1 MTHSNVAKNM
11 ANKIAVVTGGSSGIG
26 SGIVNRFVING
37 AQVISIDLKKPE
49 FEIGTVQH
57 FDCDLTDE
65 SAVSQV
71 FEEIAKQHPQI
82 DVLCANAGIVPA
94 WSRIVDTNF
103 GDWKKVIDINVNAL
117 FLTVL
122 NGAKLLKKGSGTV
135 VVTGSI
141 NSIKG
146 DPNIASYVAS
156 KHAALGIIKA
166 AALDLGRD
174 GIRVNGVAPGPIA
187 TKALISRIEKRLK
200 ENNGTLDE
208 YLAKIANQTAL
219 GRIATE
225 EEVIN
230 TIEFLALELSSGI
243 TGQLISVDC
252 GA

>member
-1 MTHSNVAKNM
+1 MATNM
-11 ANKIAVVTGGSSGIG
+11 ANKIAVITGGSSGIG
-26 SGIVNRFVING
+26 SAIVNRFVING

-57 FDCDLTDE
+57 FDCDLTDAN
-65 SAVSQV
+65 AVSQV
-71 FEEIAKQHPQI
+71 FEEIAKLHPQI

-94 WSRIVDTNF
+94 WSRIAETNF
-103 GDWKKVIDINVNAL
+103 SDWKKVIDINVNAL
-117 FLTVL
+117 FLTIL
-122 NGAKLLKKGSGTV
+122 HGAKSLRKGSGTV

-166 AALDLGRD
+166 AALDLGQD

-187 TKALISRIEKRLK
+187 TKALISRIEKRLADT
-200 ENNGTLDE
+200 NGTLDD
-208 YLAKIANQTAL
+208 YLAKIADQTAL

>member
-1 MTHSNVAKNM
+1 M

-26 SGIVNRFVING
+26 SAIVNRFVING
-37 AQVISIDLKKPE
+37 SRVISIDLKKPE

-71 FEEIAKQHPQI
+71 FEEIAKLHPRI

-94 WSRIVDTNF
+94 WSRIADTNF
-103 GDWKKVIDINVNAL
+103 SDWKKVIDINVNAL
-117 FLTVL
+117 FLTISH
-122 NGAKLLKKGSGTV
+122 GAKLLRKGSGTV

-156 KHAALGIIKA
+156 KHAALGIIKS

-187 TKALISRIEKRLK
+187 TKALISRIEKRLA

-208 YLAKIANQTAL
+208 YLAKIAGQTAL

>member
-1 MTHSNVAKNM
+1 MTHSKMATNM
-11 ANKIAVVTGGSSGIG
+11 ANKIAVITGGSSGIG
-26 SGIVNRFVING
+26 SAIVNRFVING

-57 FDCDLTDE
+57 FDCDLTDAR
-65 SAVSQV
+65 AVSQV
-71 FEEIAKQHPQI
+71 FEEIAKLHPQI

-94 WSRIVDTNF
+94 WSRIAETNF
-103 GDWKKVIDINVNAL
+103 SDWKKVIDINVNAL
-117 FLTVL
+117 FLTIL
-122 NGAKLLKKGSGTV
+122 HGAKSLRKGSGTV

-166 AALDLGRD
+166 AALDLGQD

-187 TKALISRIEKRLK
+187 TKALISRIEKRLADT
-200 ENNGTLDE
+200 NGTLDD
-208 YLAKIANQTAL
+208 YLAKIADQTAL

>member
-1 MTHSNVAKNM
+1 
-11 ANKIAVVTGGSSGIG
+11 
-26 SGIVNRFVING
+26 
-37 AQVISIDLKKPE
+37 
-49 FEIGTVQH
+49 
-57 FDCDLTDE
+57 LTDE

-71 FEEIAKQHPQI
+71 FTEISKLHPQI

-103 GDWKKVIDINVNAL
+103 SDWKKVIDINVNAL
-117 FLTVL
+117 FLTIL
-122 NGAKLLKKGSGTV
+122 YGAKLLKKGSGTV

-156 KHAALGIIKA
+156 KHAALGIIKS

-187 TKALISRIEKRLK
+187 TKALISRIEKRLAD
-200 ENNGTLDE
+200 NDGTLDD

-230 TIEFLALELSSGI
+230 TIEFLALEVSSGI

>member
-117 FLTVL
+117 FLTVS

>member
-1 MTHSNVAKNM
+1 MTHSNMATNM
-11 ANKIAVVTGGSSGIG
+11 AYKIAVVTGGSSGIG
-26 SGIVNRFVING
+26 SAIVNRFVING

-57 FDCDLTDE
+57 FDCDLTDA

-71 FEEIAKQHPQI
+71 FEEVAKLHPQI

-94 WSRIVDTNF
+94 WSRIAETNF
-103 GDWKKVIDINVNAL
+103 SDWKKVIDINVNAL
-117 FLTVL
+117 FLTISHV
-122 NGAKLLKKGSGTV
+122 AKLLRKGSGTV

-187 TKALISRIEKRLK
+187 TKALISRIEKRLAD
-200 ENNGTLDE
+200 NNGTLDE
-208 YLAKIANQTAL
+208 YLAKIADQTAL

>member
-37 AQVISIDLKKPE
+37 ARVISIDLKKPE

-200 ENNGTLDE
+200 DNNGTLDE
-208 YLAKIANQTAL
+208 YLTKIANQTAL

>member
-1 MTHSNVAKNM
+1 MATNM

-26 SGIVNRFVING
+26 SAIVNRFVING
-37 AQVISIDLKKPE
+37 SRVISIDLKKPE

-65 SAVSQV
+65 SAVSRV
-71 FEEIAKQHPQI
+71 FEEIAKLHPQI

-94 WSRIVDTNF
+94 WSRIADTNF
-103 GDWKKVIDINVNAL
+103 SDWKKVIDINVNAL
-117 FLTVL
+117 FLTISH
-122 NGAKLLKKGSGTV
+122 GAKLLRKGSGTV

-156 KHAALGIIKA
+156 KHAALGIIKS

-187 TKALISRIEKRLK
+187 TKALISRIEKRLA

-208 YLAKIANQTAL
+208 YLAKIADQTAL

>member
-1 MTHSNVAKNM
+1 MTHSNVAANM

-26 SGIVNRFVING
+26 SAIVNRFVING
-37 AQVISIDLKKPE
+37 SRVISIDLKKPE

-71 FEEIAKQHPQI
+71 FEEIAKLHPQI

-94 WSRIVDTNF
+94 WSRIAETNF
-103 GDWKKVIDINVNAL
+103 SDWKKVIDINVNAL
-117 FLTVL
+117 FLTISH
-122 NGAKLLKKGSGTV
+122 GAKLLRKGSGTV

-156 KHAALGIIKA
+156 KHAALGIIKS

-200 ENNGTLDE
+200 ENSGTLDD
-208 YLAKIANQTAL
+208 YLAKIADQTAL

>member
-1 MTHSNVAKNM
+1 MTHSKMATNM
-11 ANKIAVVTGGSSGIG
+11 ANKIAVITGGSSGIG
-26 SGIVNRFVING
+26 SAIVNRFVING

-57 FDCDLTDE
+57 FDCDLTDAN
-65 SAVSQV
+65 AVSQV
-71 FEEIAKQHPQI
+71 FEEIAKLHPQI
-82 DVLCANAGIVPA
+82 DILCANAGIVPA
-94 WSRIVDTNF
+94 WSRIAETNF
-103 GDWKKVIDINVNAL
+103 SDWKKVIDINVNAL
-117 FLTVL
+117 FLTIL
-122 NGAKLLKKGSGTV
+122 HGAKSLRKGSGTV

-166 AALDLGRD
+166 AALDLGQD

-187 TKALISRIEKRLK
+187 TKALISRIEKRLADT
-200 ENNGTLDE
+200 NGTLDD
-208 YLAKIANQTAL
+208 YLAKIADQTAL

>member
-1 MTHSNVAKNM
+1 MATNM
-11 ANKIAVVTGGSSGIG
+11 ANKIAVITGGSSGIG
-26 SGIVNRFVING
+26 SAIVNRFVING

-57 FDCDLTDE
+57 FDCDLTDAN
-65 SAVSQV
+65 AVSQV
-71 FEEIAKQHPQI
+71 FEEIAKLHPQI
-82 DVLCANAGIVPA
+82 DILCANAGIVPA
-94 WSRIVDTNF
+94 WSRIAETNF
-103 GDWKKVIDINVNAL
+103 SDWKKVIDINVNAL
-117 FLTVL
+117 FLTIL
-122 NGAKLLKKGSGTV
+122 HGAKSLRKGSGTV

-166 AALDLGRD
+166 AALDLGQD

-187 TKALISRIEKRLK
+187 TKALISRIEKRLADT
-200 ENNGTLDE
+200 NGTLDD
-208 YLAKIANQTAL
+208 YLAKIADQTAL

>member
-1 MTHSNVAKNM
+1 MATNM

-26 SGIVNRFVING
+26 SAIVNRFVING
-37 AQVISIDLKKPE
+37 SRVISIDLKKPE

-71 FEEIAKQHPQI
+71 FEEIAKLHPRI

-94 WSRIVDTNF
+94 WSRIADTNF
-103 GDWKKVIDINVNAL
+103 SDWKKVIDINVNAL
-117 FLTVL
+117 FLTISQ
-122 NGAKLLKKGSGTV
+122 GAKLLRKGSGTV

-156 KHAALGIIKA
+156 KHAALGIIKS

-187 TKALISRIEKRLK
+187 TKALISRIEKRLA

-208 YLAKIANQTAL
+208 YLAKIAGQTAL

>member
-26 SGIVNRFVING
+26 SAIVNRFVING

-117 FLTVL
+117 FLTVS
-122 NGAKLLKKGSGTV
+122 NGAKLLKKGSGAV

-200 ENNGTLDE
+200 DNNGTLDE
-208 YLAKIANQTAL
+208 YLTKIANQTAL

>member
-65 SAVSQV
+65 NAVSQV

-117 FLTVL
+117 FLTVS

>member
-1 MTHSNVAKNM
+1 M

-26 SGIVNRFVING
+26 SAIVNRFVING

-57 FDCDLTDE
+57 FDCDLTDAR
-65 SAVSQV
+65 AVSQV
-71 FEEIAKQHPQI
+71 FEEIAKLHPQI

-94 WSRIVDTNF
+94 WSRIAETNF
-103 GDWKKVIDINVNAL
+103 SDWKKVIDINVNAL
-117 FLTVL
+117 FLTIL
-122 NGAKLLKKGSGTV
+122 HGAKLLRKGSGTV

-166 AALDLGRD
+166 AALDLGQD

-187 TKALISRIEKRLK
+187 TKALISRIEKRLADT
-200 ENNGTLDE
+200 NGTLDD
-208 YLAKIANQTAL
+208 YLAKIADQTAL

>member
-1 MTHSNVAKNM
+1 M

-26 SGIVNRFVING
+26 SAIVNRFVING
-37 AQVISIDLKKPE
+37 SRVISIDLKKPE

-71 FEEIAKQHPQI
+71 FEEIAKLHSQI

-94 WSRIVDTNF
+94 WSRIADTNF
-103 GDWKKVIDINVNAL
+103 SDWKKVIDINVNAL
-117 FLTVL
+117 FLTISH
-122 NGAKLLKKGSGTV
+122 GAKLLRKGSGTV

-156 KHAALGIIKA
+156 KHAALGIIKS

-187 TKALISRIEKRLK
+187 TKALISRIEKRLA

-208 YLAKIANQTAL
+208 YLAKIAGQTAL